1 MHVHPYERLWIR
13 ISVVLLAVFGVAIA
27 FSALTLGVEI
37 PGVERRSAPTGLPA
51 DATNDEGWIRELG
64 PGRYEVNLVA
74 RMWGFDPAEIRLPKG
89 STVTFYVHSKDV
101 IHGMKIRNTTVSM
114 MVIPGQVGRA
124 TYTFDEPGEYL
135 MVCHEY
141 CGVAHHV
148 MSGKVIIEG

>member
-13 ISVVLLAVFGVAIA
+13 ISIVLLAVFGLAIA
-27 FSALTLGVEI
+27 FSSLTLGIEI
-37 PGVERRSAPTGLPA
+37 PGVERRAAPTGLPA
-51 DATNDEGWIRELG
+51 DATYHEGWVRELG

-89 STVTFYVHSKDV
+89 STVTFYVHSNDV

-114 MVIPGQVGRA
+114 MVIPGQTGRA

-148 MSGKVIIEG
+148 MSGKVIIED